1 MLILL
6 FLVFTLVKLG
16 NKELLPSFPLLELKT
31 FGDLYW
37 ALGNLSVKEKMF
49 LLSLI
54 VFSIISFYSLVSG
67 RFKLYVSSGKNFLIK
82 DSIIG
87 RFKI

>member
-1 MLILL
+1 MLL
-6 FLVFTLVKLG
+6 FLVFTFVKLG

-37 ALGNLSVKEKMF
+37 ALGNLSVKEKIF
-49 LLSLI
+49 LLNLI
-54 VFSIISFYSLVSG
+54 VLSIISFYSLVSG
-67 RFKLYVSSGKNFLIK
+67 RFKLWVSSGKNFFIK

-87 RFKI
+87 RFNI

>member
-1 MLILL
+1 
-6 FLVFTLVKLG
+6 
-16 NKELLPSFPLLELKT
+16 
-31 FGDLYW
+31 
-37 ALGNLSVKEKMF
+37 LGNLSVKEKMF